1 MNWSARSL
9 IRSSGGLLRLAWFV
23 SWVVAFA
30 SLTACGPRY
39 VAAPDSPLLIV
50 KATGS
55 VLVAMRD
62 GDDMVE
68 VGWIDAQALEG
79 QTAVPFDWSAER

>member
-1 MNWSARSL
+1 MPSFEPSL
-9 IRSSGGLLRLAWFV
+9 IRFLSGVRDLACV
-23 SWVVAFA
+23 GSLVAA
-30 SLTACGPRY
+30 LALHSGCGPKY

-62 GDDMVE
+62 GEDMVE
-68 VGWIDAQALEG
+68 VGWIDAEELEG
-79 QTAVPFDWSAER
+79 QTVVLYDWTAP

>member
-1 MNWSARSL
+1 MRSFARSSTL
-9 IRSSGGLLRLAWFV
+9 CWNGLRVLAWC
-23 SWVVAFA
+23 A
-30 SLTACGPRY
+30 SLAGALVWLTACGPKY

-62 GDDMVE
+62 GEHMVE

-79 QTAVPFDWSAER
+79 QTAVQFDWSAEP